1 MHYGMGM
8 GQKPTTLVPQFP
20 VLSVL
25 LVKTQVFNNHLHI
38 MSIFVHLPI
47 PQAHSSSISL
57 ANLFA
62 RFMKSS
68 ASTCGVGRHGPADP
82 SIRNSMFLTSWE
94 ARHTL
99 RWSVP
104 LSKVSCTIKT
114 PNIGST
120 SRTEC
125 YHPLKIAHLAPQ
137 AASRAVSCVFF
148 FSSYLFFPNA

>member
-99 RWSVP
+99 RWCLCQRFHARPV
-104 LSKVSCTIKT
+104 
-114 PNIGST
+114 
-120 SRTEC
+120 EC
-125 YHPLKIAHLAPQ
+125 YIEDCTSSLGVQH
-137 AASRAVSCVFF
+137 RAMALVVIR
-148 FSSYLFFPNA
+148 